1 MKEHEENLK
10 FFEVLDKKIE
20 GERRRCTLLVSWT
33 NEKNEVDMYDIF
45 KSLWVEK
52 NCFEYFSRDFFWEVY
67 DTGWKALNNYE
78 IGQFLERIKQ
88 YEINQMANKSKFY
101 YHKEYHEYIHF
112 LYHGK
117 LFSGSEIF
125 EGHSGRVDQEYIK
138 DFIKLLPKDVEKKF
152 T

>member
-101 YHKEYHEYIHF
+101 YHKDYHEYIHF
-112 LYHGK
+112 LYPGK

-138 DFIKLLPKDVEKKF
+138 DFIKLLPKDV
-152 T
+152 